1 LYAIPLYQVEENER
15 AKQTANMM
23 DAPSTSEY
31 QQSYLP
37 YDPIRSFLQF
47 NIMQQQHE
55 HQTPPPQYQSQQQ
68 DDRKVFNLGKI

>member
-1 LYAIPLYQVEENER
+1 
-15 AKQTANMM
+15 MM

-31 QQSYLP
+31 QQSFLP

-47 NIMQQQHE
+47 NIMQQQQQ
-55 HQTPPPQYQSQQQ
+55 QTPPPQSYPQQQ